1 MITEKDLHKLIEDI
15 TQHIEYLENNCPDN
29 RNIYK
34 LKLLL
39 GNVSVEEGEI
49 HIKSSL
55 QNKEEAHLFLSNCAV
70 YIANCAVYM
79 DMFENENL
87 YN

>member
-1 MITEKDLHKLIEDI
+1 MITEKELHKLLED
-15 TQHIEYLENNCPDN
+15 HYPDN
-29 RNIYK
+29 PNLDN

-39 GNVSVEEGEI
+39 SDNVSEESEI

-55 QNKEEAHLFLSNCAV
+55 QNKEAHLFILNFADFM
-70 YIANCAVYM
+70 NR
-79 DMFENENL
+79 FENENL